1 MASIKKESSGRYRAR
16 YRDARGRSRSQ
27 RFDKMKD
34 AQPWLDGVTTAV
46 QTGTYVHPKAGR
58 TAVGQ
63 LAPVWLK
70 VKVGKVK
77 PKTYAGY
84 ESLLKVQVLPR
95 WRDVGVSTITS
106 ADIEAWVSEMTSSGL
121 SASRTRQAYQV
132 LKGVLDTAVKARN
145 LAANPAQSVDLP
157 KLPESRRRYLTMA
170 QLEALAD
177 AAGEYGLFIRVLGY
191 CGLRWGE
198 AVALTV
204 DKCDLLRS
212 RLIVD
217 RSVLDAGGVLSIG
230 TTKSG
235 KRREVPLSTFLRD
248 SLAEHLAGRA
258 ADDLVFPAP
267 QGGYLRNSNFRRGCF
282 DRAVSSVR
290 APGAGAPRAQTHRGV
305 SGDPV
310 RGQHQGRPDHDG
322 PRLRD
327 HDVGPVRPPIR

>member
-198 AVALTV
+198 AVAIRLTSV
-204 DKCDLLRS
+204 TCCGHGSSWTARS
-212 RLIVD
+212 STPVVCSALAPRRAASD
-217 RSVLDAGGVLSIG
+217 ARSHY
-230 TTKSG
+230 
-235 KRREVPLSTFLRD
+235 RD
-248 SLAEHLAGRA
+248 SSATAWPAGPPTTWSSRRRRVA
-258 ADDLVFPAP
+258 TSATATSGADASTGPCPAS
-267 QGGYLRNSNFRRGCF
+267 GSRGW
-282 DRAVSSVR
+282 S
-290 APGAGAPRAQTHRGV
+290 PRAQTHRGV

-310 RGQHQGRPDHDG
+310 RGRHQGRPDHDG